1 MQFTDILWWF
11 LLVVAV
17 FAAHWGADNIA
28 KPLQKLRSRFGFSA
42 AAGGAFIA
50 LATASP
56 EIGTNTVSALR
67 GLSDI
72 GLGNLLGSNIV
83 SVPVIVVTAYL
94 ATRSQRDKP
103 RLEVESG
110 TNRVQALPYLA
121 VIGLVALLTLPAPWR
136 GLQPVDAFIMLAAY
150 AVYFVNA
157 LFRGRSEGEEVEW
170 STRES
175 LLAAAGAAALVLGAY
190 LTVFATE
197 RIVESLGIS
206 QIVGGLFITATL
218 SVAPEVFATW
228 SVAKSGQIT
237 SATTSVIADNT
248 ATMTLAFFPL
258 ALAVTPIDDLGLYV
272 FNLAFVA
279 LFAALYAFFV
289 WRGRGHAFSLG
300 EIGALVAVYGVY
312 LVAVIGFVL

>member
-1 MQFTDILWWF
+1 M
-11 LLVVAV
+11 
-17 FAAHWGADNIA
+17 
-28 KPLQKLRSRFGFSA
+28 
-42 AAGGAFIA
+42 
-50 LATASP
+50 
-56 EIGTNTVSALR
+56 
-67 GLSDI
+67 
-72 GLGNLLGSNIV
+72 LGSNIV

-150 AVYFVNA
+150 VLYFVNA
-157 LFRGRSEGEEVEW
+157 LFRGRSEGEQVEW

-175 LLAAAGAAALVLGAY
+175 LLAAAGAASLVVGAY

>member
-1 MQFTDILWWF
+1 MQATDLVWWF

-28 KPLQKLRSRFGFSA
+28 APLQKLRSRFGLSA

-72 GLGNLLGSNIV
+72 GLGNLLGSNII

-94 ATRSQRDKP
+94 ATRSSRDKP

-121 VIGLVALLTLPAPWR
+121 IIGLVALLTVPAPWR

-150 AVYFVNA
+150 ILYFVNA
-157 LFRGRSEGEEVEW
+157 LFRGRTEGEQVEW

-175 LLAAAGAAALVLGAY
+175 LLAAGAASLVVGAY

-258 ALAVTPIDDLGLYV
+258 ALAVTPISDLGLYV
-272 FNLAFVA
+272 FNLSFVA
-279 LFAALYAFFV
+279 LFAALYSFFV
-289 WRGRGHAFSLG
+289 WRGRGHAFSLR

-312 LVAVIGFVL
+312 LVAVISFVL